1 MSYSE
6 QNSAIDT
13 FVTCWEESARLKGWE
28 TGNVKALS
36 YLVDGNANGFTR
48 TNDIREIV
56 KGIDRVQLLKETYGR
71 MLSVTADRARRNVKL
86 TSNKFLN
93 LLINFMEYNPDY
105 DINKIDR
112 LIQLMD
118 EIIKRVN
125 NCVDKSDSE
134 ILYQLLANP
143 LDITDRQLFAVNQS
157 DGQKI
162 AETAEKYREAVLN
175 LSLMDGNTPPSR

>member
-86 TSNKFLN
+86 TSNKFLFFEHSIEQII
-93 LLINFMEYNPDY
+93 LSF
-105 DINKIDR
+105 NKQFIPGF
-112 LIQLMD
+112 
-118 EIIKRVN
+118 N
-125 NCVDKSDSE
+125 DS
-134 ILYQLLANP
+134 I
-143 LDITDRQLFAVNQS
+143 
-157 DGQKI
+157 
-162 AETAEKYREAVLN
+162 
-175 LSLMDGNTPPSR
+175 